1 MFEDRRGW
9 REPASFL
16 GGDSDSR
23 CSFPPRVDC
32 LPVPVLLIP
41 RQTVW
46 REAGRIRKAG
56 RWSGARPT
64 WSTNVARDL
73 NNGFQQ
79 CHQPPRHLCHQSLH
93 ACPLVVSNKR
103 GNVESES
110 WKGRALSKAATW
122 WLLRSTPPGLDLTNH
137 ATKCQNANSEKE
149 TGNCSTCKL
158 LIKPRSHV
166 VTNVA

>member
-1 MFEDRRGW
+1 MDGGSRRPFLAETRIHAVASRLVSTACQFPCYWSLAKQSGAK
-9 REPASFL
+9 PA
-16 GGDSDSR
+16 GYE
-23 CSFPPRVDC
+23 
-32 LPVPVLLIP
+32 
-41 RQTVW
+41 RQ
-46 REAGRIRKAG
+46 AA
-56 RWSGARPT
+56 GARPT
-64 WSTNVARDL
+64 WSTNVARAL

-79 CHQPPRHLCHQSLH
+79 CHHPPRHLCHQSLH

-137 ATKCQNANSEKE
+137 AAKCQNANSEKE